1 MTCPSALSVTFPMCF
16 SAEFSVRAPTIW
28 GLFNASRL
36 PDRGRSVARRCSSSW
51 SARWPSGN
59 SAGGGDDLFTQPVHG
74 DGSDDLR
81 VLGADLVPAL
91 DPLALV
97 SLQSRRDQRN
107 HPVGDDLVAG
117 GADMKRVI
125 KDLALGGIEH
135 IA

>member
-1 MTCPSALSVTFPMCF
+1 MP
-16 SAEFSVRAPTIW
+16 I
-28 GLFNASRL
+28 G
-36 PDRGRSVARRCSSSW
+36 GGGCSSSW

-59 SAGGGDDLFTQPVHG
+59 SAGGGDGLFTQPVHG

-81 VLGADLVPAL
+81 ILGADLVPAL

-97 SLQSRRDQRN
+97 SLQSRQDQRN

-117 GADMKRVI
+117 GAEMKRVI